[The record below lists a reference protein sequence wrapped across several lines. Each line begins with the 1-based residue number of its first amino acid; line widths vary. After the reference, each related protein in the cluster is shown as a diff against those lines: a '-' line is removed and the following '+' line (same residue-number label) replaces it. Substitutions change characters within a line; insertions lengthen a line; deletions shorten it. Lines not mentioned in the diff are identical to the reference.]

1 VTLLK
6 KSVSQTLVNSHGS
19 LDSKICS
26 LMDSIRLFLYRKAEA
41 PCTGKKEV
49 HFFLGAYDPEPLGD
63 AARHIEKDN
72 LKKQV
77 KINAI

>member
-1 VTLLK
+1 
-6 KSVSQTLVNSHGS
+6 
-19 LDSKICS
+19 
-26 LMDSIRLFLYRKAEA
+26 MDSIRLFLYRKAEA